1 MKNKDTLQ
9 TEKTAIL
16 QKLNQAIKDGSEE
29 AFAEAFTEFSMN
41 IQESVMAEAHL
52 MVQAADSTVLAS
64 RGVRQ
69 LTSEENKYYTG
80 VIEAM
85 RSNNPRQALADLTVV
100 LPITTIDAVFD
111 ELVATH
117 PLLDVINFQNTS
129 GLIEFIVN
137 TNTKQLATW
146 GVLTAAI
153 VTELTSGFKKIP
165 LTQMKLSAFLPVAKS
180 MLDLGPQW
188 LDKYVRTILGEA
200 SYFGLESAI
209 VNGDGNN
216 KPIGMNRQVQ
226 EGVVVTGG
234 VYPLKDTVPVI
245 SLDPVTYGALIGG
258 MSVDANGNARVVNS
272 VIMIVNPQD
281 YLTKVFPATT
291 VRSADGT
298 YKNDVFPFPTKVIQ
312 STEVPAGKAIF
323 GLAGRYFMG
332 IGTAKS
338 GKIEFSDEYKFLE
351 DERIYLVKLYGYG
364 MPLDNTAFVYADI
377 SGLIPTTQIVV
388 VANYEQS
395 LKALTVTSTASAT
408 VIGKTAIAIAQSINA
423 GNTYKYKTAATITLP
438 LFNNVLTTGWTTW
451 NGSDEIVATTGNKIV
466 IAEVDASNKAKAAG
480 EATVTSKIS

>member
-9 TEKTAIL
+9 VEKTAIL
-16 QKLNQAIKDGSEE
+16 QKLNQAIKDGNEE
-29 AFAEAFTEFSMN
+29 TFADAFTEFSLN

-52 MVQAADSTVLAS
+52 MVQAADTNVLAS

-69 LTSEENKYYTG
+69 LTSEENKYYQA

-85 RSNNPRQALADLTVV
+85 RSSSPKQALADLTPV

-117 PLLDVINFQNTS
+117 PLLNVINFQNTS
-129 GLIEFIVN
+129 GLIEYIVN

-165 LTQMKLSAFLPVAKS
+165 LTLMKLSAFLPVAKS
-180 MLDLGPQW
+180 MLDLGPAW
-188 LDKYVRTILGEA
+188 LDRYVRAILAEA
-200 SYFGLESAI
+200 MAFGLEAAI
-209 VNGDGNN
+209 INGTGLNM
-216 KPIGMNRQVQ
+216 PIGMNRQVQ

-234 VYPLKDTVPVI
+234 VYPLKTEVPVI
-245 SLDPVTYGALIGG
+245 ALDPISYGALIGG
-258 MSVDANGNARVVNS
+258 MAVDSKGNARVVNG

-298 YKNDVFPFPTKVIQ
+298 YKNDVFPFPTTVIQ

-323 GLAGRYFMG
+323 GLVKRYFMG

-338 GKIEFSDEYKFLE
+338 GKIEFSDEYHFLE
-351 DERIYLVKLYGYG
+351 DERVYLIKLYGQG
-364 MPLDNTAFVYADI
+364 MPLDNNAFVYADI
-377 SGLIPTTQIVV
+377 SGLVPTILQVYVTNIADTPVV
-388 VANYEQS
+388 
-395 LKALTVTSTASAT
+395 
-408 VIGKTAIAIAQSINA
+408 
-423 GNTYKYKTAATITLP
+423 
-438 LFNNVLTTGWTTW
+438 
-451 NGSDEIVATTGNKIV
+451 
-466 IAEVDASNKAKAAG
+466 
-480 EATVTSKIS
+480 

>member
-9 TEKTAIL
+9 TEKTVIL
-16 QKLNQAIKDGSEE
+16 QKLNQAIKDGNEE
-29 AFAEAFTEFSMN
+29 GFAQAFTEFSMN

-52 MVQAADSTVLAS
+52 MVQATDSTVLAS

-69 LTSEENKYYTG
+69 LTSEENKYYQA

-85 RSNNPRQALADLTVV
+85 RSNSPKQALADLTVV

-111 ELVATH
+111 ELIATH

-146 GVLTAAI
+146 GVLTATI

-226 EGVVVTGG
+226 DGVVVTGG
-234 VYPLKDTVPVI
+234 VYPLKATVPVV
-245 SLDPVTYGALIGG
+245 SLDPVSYGALIGG
-258 MSVDANGNARVVNS
+258 MAVDSKGNPRVVNG

-298 YKNDVFPFPTKVIQ
+298 YKNDVFAFPTKVIQ

-323 GLAGRYFMG
+323 GLANRYFMG

-338 GKIEFSDEYKFLE
+338 GKIEYSDEYRFLE
-351 DERIYLVKLYGYG
+351 DERVYLVKLYGYG

-377 SGLIPTTQIVV
+377 SGLVPTILQVYVSNIADTPVV
-388 VANYEQS
+388 
-395 LKALTVTSTASAT
+395 
-408 VIGKTAIAIAQSINA
+408 
-423 GNTYKYKTAATITLP
+423 
-438 LFNNVLTTGWTTW
+438 
-451 NGSDEIVATTGNKIV
+451 
-466 IAEVDASNKAKAAG
+466 
-480 EATVTSKIS
+480 

>member
-1 MKNKDTLQ
+1 MKNKDLLQ
-9 TEKTAIL
+9 AEKTAIL
-16 QKLNQAIKDGSEE
+16 QKLNQAIKDGNEE
-29 AFAEAFTEFSMN
+29 TFAQAFTEFSMN
-41 IQESVMAEAHL
+41 IQESVMAEAQL
-52 MVQAADSTVLAS
+52 MVQTADSTVLAS

-69 LTSEENKYYTG
+69 LTSEENKYYQG

-85 RSNNPRQALADLTVV
+85 RSNSPRQALADLTVV

-165 LTQMKLSAFLPVAKS
+165 LTLMKLSAFLPVAKS
-180 MLDLGPQW
+180 MLDLGPAW
-188 LDKYVRTILGEA
+188 LDKYVRSILAEA
-200 SYFGLESAI
+200 IAFGLESAI
-209 VNGDGNN
+209 INGDGNN

-226 EGVVVTGG
+226 DGVVVTGG
-234 VYPLKDTVPVI
+234 VYPLKATVPVT
-245 SLDPVTYGALIGG
+245 SLDAISYGTLIGG
-258 MSVDANGNARVVNS
+258 MAVDASGNARVVNG

-298 YKNDVFPFPTKVIQ
+298 YKNDVLAFPTTVIQ

-323 GLAGRYFMG
+323 GLANRYFMG

-338 GKIEFSDEYKFLE
+338 GKIEFSDEYHFLE
-351 DERIYLVKLYGYG
+351 DERVYLVKLYGNG
-364 MPLDNTAFVYADI
+364 MPLDNNSFIYADI
-377 SGLIPTTQIVV
+377 SALVPTIM
-388 VANYEQS
+388 
-395 LKALTVTSTASAT
+395 TVTVAGT
-408 VIGKTAIAIAQSINA
+408 V
-423 GNTYKYKTAATITLP
+423 NTH
-438 LFNNVLTTGWTTW
+438 
-451 NGSDEIVATTGNKIV
+451 
-466 IAEVDASNKAKAAG
+466 EV
-480 EATVTSKIS
+480 V

>member
-9 TEKTAIL
+9 NEKTAIL
-16 QKLNQAIKDGSEE
+16 QKLNQAIKDGNEE
-29 AFAEAFTEFSMN
+29 NFAQAFTDFSMN
-41 IQESVMAEAHL
+41 IQESVMAEAQG
-52 MVQAADSTVLAS
+52 MVQAADTTVLAS

-85 RSNNPRQALADLTVV
+85 RSNSPRQALADLTPV

-111 ELVATH
+111 ELVVNH
-117 PLLDVINFQNTS
+117 PLLNVINFQNTS
-129 GLIEFIVN
+129 GLIEYIVN

-165 LTQMKLSAFLPVAKS
+165 LTLMKLSAFLPVAKS
-180 MLDLGPQW
+180 MLDLGPAW
-188 LDKYVRTILGEA
+188 LDRYVRAILAEA
-200 SYFGLESAI
+200 MAFGLESAI
-209 VNGDGNN
+209 INGTGLNM
-216 KPIGMNRQVQ
+216 PIGMNRQVQ
-226 EGVVVTGG
+226 DGVVVTGG
-234 VYPLKDTVPVI
+234 VYPLKATVPVV
-245 SLDPVTYGALIGG
+245 SLDPISYGTLIGG
-258 MSVDANGNARVVNS
+258 MAVDANGNARVVNG

-281 YLTKVFPATT
+281 YLTKIFPATT

-298 YKNDVFPFPTKVIQ
+298 YKNDVFPFPTTVIQ

-323 GLAGRYFMG
+323 GLVKRYFMG

-351 DERIYLVKLYGYG
+351 DERVYLIKLYGQG

-377 SGLIPTTQIVV
+377 SALVPTILQVYVSNIADTP
-388 VANYEQS
+388 VA
-395 LKALTVTSTASAT
+395 
-408 VIGKTAIAIAQSINA
+408 
-423 GNTYKYKTAATITLP
+423 
-438 LFNNVLTTGWTTW
+438 
-451 NGSDEIVATTGNKIV
+451 
-466 IAEVDASNKAKAAG
+466 
-480 EATVTSKIS
+480 